1 MIGLTQDLVVI
12 TGVGY
17 KDIEVIRPEDDI
29 FGSQACKPN
38 IGAAIALELAAAN
51 YPVAIVARSAEKL
64 DRVRMSILHR
74 IPTANVI
81 AAPADLS
88 QLDSTEAMIS
98 RLPSNVSINVVHS
111 AGLSAGGYVLAD
123 DNPYLPIASVPV
135 ELPTLEFDAVVR
147 SLLIIMKTLL
157 PRLRRQTK
165 SKIVVI
171 SSMSGIRAFP
181 LGYAHASA
189 KAGLHHA
196 IRSLALELN
205 QESIYVTE
213 INPGIVNTGLYD
225 SPSVLDS
232 CVMVA
237 KTFGYDVSP
246 DAFPQMDPR
255 EVGRAVRLV
264 MESEAHILTINLVP
278 FGQYPH
284 TGS

>member
-1 MIGLTQDLVVI
+1 LAQDLVIV

-17 KDIEVIRPEDDI
+17 KDIEGIRSEDDV
-29 FGSQACKPN
+29 FSSQACKPN
-38 IGAAIALELAAAN
+38 IGAAIALELATAN

-64 DRVRMSILHR
+64 DRVRMSILRR
-74 IPTANVI
+74 IPMADVI
-81 AAPADLS
+81 VASADLS
-88 QLDSTEAMIS
+88 RLDSTEAMAS
-98 RLPSNVSINVVHS
+98 RLPSDVSVNVVHS
-111 AGLSAGGYVLAD
+111 AGLSAGGYVLPD

-135 ELPTLEFDAVVR
+135 ELPTLEFDAAVR
-147 SLLIIMKTLL
+147 SLLIVMKTLL
-157 PRLRRQTK
+157 PRLRRQAR
-165 SKIVVI
+165 SKVVII

-189 KAGLHHA
+189 KAGVHHA
-196 IRSLALELN
+196 IRSLVLELN

-225 SPSVLDS
+225 SSSVLDS
-232 CVMVA
+232 CVRVA
-237 KTFGYDVSP
+237 KSFGYDVGP
-246 DAFPQMDPR
+246 GAFPQMDPR